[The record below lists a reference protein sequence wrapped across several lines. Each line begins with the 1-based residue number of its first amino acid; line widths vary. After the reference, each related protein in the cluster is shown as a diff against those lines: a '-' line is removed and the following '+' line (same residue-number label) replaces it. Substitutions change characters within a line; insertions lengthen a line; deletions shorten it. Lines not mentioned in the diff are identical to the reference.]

1 MPLTKGELED
11 KISRAVTQWERE
23 YLGRG
28 SVQVK
33 TDILRNM
40 VIIFLKGILTPAE
53 KKVAE
58 TQEGMLSI
66 KKARTELV
74 ESGKEQLKALIGE
87 LLGIP
92 IYSFHTDLSTR
103 TGERVMVFM
112 LERPFDPEQ
121 HASMHP

>member
-1 MPLTKGELED
+1 MSLTKGELED
-11 KISRAVTQWERE
+11 KISKAVTQWEKE

-28 SVQVK
+28 SVKVK

-40 VIIFLKGILTPAE
+40 VIIVLKGILTPAE

-74 ESGKEQLKALIGE
+74 ESGKEQLKELISA

-103 TGERVMVFM
+103 TGERVMIFM
-112 LERPFDPEQ
+112 LERSFDTNE
-121 HASMHP
+121 

>member
-1 MPLTKGELED
+1 MPFTKGELED

-66 KKARTELV
+66 KKSRTELV

-87 LLGIP
+87 LLDIP

-103 TGERVMVFM
+103 TGERLMVFM
-112 LERPFDPEQ
+112 LERPFDAEKY
-121 HASMHP
+121 H